1 MVSELTVLLLFLIII
16 HNVLK
21 IQANTMKFAIIK
33 RYGAIALKSALK
45 RDRREFCVKVN
56 NRLPFKQ

>member
-33 RYGAIALKSALK
+33 R
-45 RDRREFCVKVN
+45 
-56 NRLPFKQ
+56 